1 MDEATIRYFD
11 DGYPGDWV
19 RVEYWVGMGVA
30 TVEGEFAGYGRT
42 RQGNWYIHI
51 ARVILIPT
59 LDVRSIRVLAHA
71 GCL

>member
-11 DGYPGDWV
+11 DGSIHDWI
-19 RVEYWVGMGVA
+19 RVEYWCGMEVA

-42 RQGNWYIHI
+42 RSGNWYIHI

-59 LDVRSIRVLAHA
+59 IDIRSITLLTPA